1 MPTQSPCPPGDTVF
15 PFSHLPLH
23 SPGAATAFSP
33 PHCNGR
39 RRYSHH
45 APGHRCTPCH
55 GKHPSIC
62 PLYFWEQCTSP
73 SRLTILI
80 RLEYHLL
87 ALLATLGVGEDEL
100 DVDVLVGQEVFDG
113 VAVGVPL
120 HLHALPEGLVVAG
133 AHEIAVAERDGVGV
147 TAGQVVAQWLPL
159 QRQLSG
165 LDFRERQAFGGPHGL
180 WGGVEMGTDES

>member
-1 MPTQSPCPPGDTVF
+1 MATGDT
-15 PFSHLPLH
+15 PIMPLATSHQ
-23 SPGAATAFSP
+23 G
-33 PHCNGR
+33 
-39 RRYSHH
+39 
-45 APGHRCTPCH
+45 TPCH
-55 GKHPSIC
+55 GKHSSSC
-62 PLYFWEQCTSP
+62 PLYFWGQYTSP
-73 SRLTILI
+73 SRLTILV

-120 HLHALPEGLVVAG
+120 HLHALPESLVVAG

-165 LDFRERQAFGGPHGL
+165 LDFGESQAFGGPHGL
-180 WGGVEMGTDES
+180 WVGSRDGERRVMKQNISWVYVFHQEKPFYSIGT